1 MKIREDNKIEI
12 IDLALKIDDVLIF
25 ADFHIGYEEALN
37 KQGVLVPR
45 FQFEDTMERLENV
58 FGRLKGREIR
68 TIIINGD
75 LKHEFGTI
83 SETEWRQ
90 VLRIFDFLAERC
102 KKIIIVRGNHDTI
115 LGPVAEKRD
124 LEVAE
129 FVVIDNVLVC
139 HGHQIDK
146 DLEVAIDN
154 ENIKTIIIGHEHPAV
169 SLRESAD
176 AVRSEKYKCYLA
188 GKYRGKRLIVQP
200 SFNMVTE
207 GTDIARERLLS
218 PFLKQDLSEFSVF
231 VVADKVYEFGK
242 IKNLE

>member
-1 MKIREDNKIEI
+1 MKIGEGNKIEI
-12 IDLALKIDDVLIF
+12 IDLALKMDDVLIF
-25 ADFHIGYEEALN
+25 ADFHVGYEEALN

-45 FQFEDTMERLENV
+45 FQFEDTMERLDAV
-58 FGRLKGREIR
+58 FDKIKGNIN

-90 VLRIFDFLAERC
+90 ALRIFDFLAERC
-102 KKIIIVRGNHDTI
+102 KKMIIVRGNHDTI

-129 FVVIDNVLVC
+129 LVVIDNVLVC

-146 DLEVAIDN
+146 DLEEAIDN